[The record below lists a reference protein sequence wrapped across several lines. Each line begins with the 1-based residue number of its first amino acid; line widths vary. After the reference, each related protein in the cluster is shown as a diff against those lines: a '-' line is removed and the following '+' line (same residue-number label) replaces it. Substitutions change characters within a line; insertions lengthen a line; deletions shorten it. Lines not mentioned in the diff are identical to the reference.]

1 MVTQLVDTHTLE
13 AIVAPVVEAEGLAL
27 VVVQLRRESGG
38 AILRVLLE
46 HVESAQ
52 AETETGAP
60 SGGAAQSGGGVSLA
74 DCTRVSRA
82 LSAVLDEHDALFPSA
97 YSLEVSSAGIER
109 PLVKARDYERFAGRE
124 AHIAVR
130 SSGQDDRKNFSG
142 TLVGLVGDDVVLRDL
157 EGKDLKIALGEISKA
172 HLVHRF

>member
-13 AIVAPVVEAEGLAL
+13 ALVAPVVEAEGLAL
-27 VVVQLRRESGG
+27 VSVQLRRESGG

-46 HVESAQ
+46 H
-52 AETETGAP
+52 AEQTNGEP
-60 SGGAAQSGGGVSLA
+60 SIEGAAEVSSGVSLA

-82 LSAVLDEHDALFPSA
+82 LSVVLDEHDALFPSA

-109 PLVKARDYERFAGRE
+109 PLVKAKDYLRFVGRE
-124 AHIAVR
+124 AHISTRGHGAR
-130 SSGQDDRKNFSG
+130 EERKNFSG
-142 TLVGLVGDDVVLRDL
+142 KLVGLDGDEVILRDP

>member
-1 MVTQLVDTHTLE
+1 MVSQLVDTHTLE
-13 AIVAPVVEAEGLAL
+13 ALVAPVVEAEGLAL
-27 VVVQLRRESGG
+27 VSVQLRRESGG

-46 HVESAQ
+46 H
-52 AETETGAP
+52 AED
-60 SGGAAQSGGGVSLA
+60 AQSESPVEGVVSSGVSLA

-82 LSAVLDEHDALFPSA
+82 LSVVLDEHDALFPSA

-109 PLVKARDYERFAGRE
+109 PLVKPKDYLRFVGRE
-124 AHIAVR
+124 AQISTRGHGAPEE
-130 SSGQDDRKNFSG
+130 RKNFSG
-142 TLVGLVGDDVVLRDL
+142 KLVGLDGDEVVLRDP